1 MGKEGIQN
9 WSGRSGK
16 TYTFEVW
23 SISSTIFNEVEC
35 VYIYTKLVNNYWQ
48 YIYVGQTSQLAT
60 RLNQHANGDEA
71 SDKCI
76 QRSGATYLH
85 VLKLKPESSRLD
97 VETDIRNNPNYYWS
111 CNMQ

>member
-1 MGKEGIQN
+1 MEGTQN
-9 WSGRSGK
+9 WSGKSGK
-16 TYTFEVW
+16 TYSFAVW
-23 SISSTIFNEVEC
+23 NLSTTIFREVEC

-60 RLNQHANGDEA
+60 RHNQHKTGTDA

-76 QRSGATYLH
+76 QRSGATHLH
-85 VLKLKPESSRLD
+85 VFQLKSESARFD
-97 VETDIRNNPNYYWS
+97 VETDILNNPNYYWS